1 MDNVNF
7 MKMFLTMQDMSMDN
21 STSIKDKVKAKER
34 IVFATHGIIKPS
46 DWAELTDEVKLN
58 RLNKLQTIK

>member
-1 MDNVNF
+1 
-7 MKMFLTMQDMSMDN
+7 MQDMSMDN

-58 RLNKLQTIK
+58 RLNKLQTII